1 MHQNPCFWEN
11 CLFWVEKYPAHMYKT
26 TDFSYDINSYYYMS
40 SYIDSIIGWFKR
52 YIFILSYIDTL
63 YFHTI
68 IYSYDFWFI
77 QYRFIRRTFH
87 TTLHKSTKVLIHDL
101 HVKIRRTVWFGLIYC
116 SHLELHKIRQT
127 VWFRVQI
134 SSCLHHRY
142 ILYYNYLVVGVIWSS
157 QLELLTPSVGTLLY

>member
-1 MHQNPCFWEN
+1 MYSETPYWPTDRHE
-11 CLFWVEKYPAHMYKT
+11 LVIESASAHMYKT

-77 QYRFIRRTFH
+77 WFLIH
-87 TTLHKSTKVLIHDL
+87 TTYDSYDVTIEISIGPGIGYINAPKSESMWYSVSVWYSVYVWYSVSVWYSVYYVWNSMCDA
-101 HVKIRRTVWFGLIYC
+101 VCMSDTV
-116 SHLELHKIRQT
+116 
-127 VWFRVQI
+127 
-134 SSCLHHRY
+134 
-142 ILYYNYLVVGVIWSS
+142 
-157 QLELLTPSVGTLLY
+157 